1 MTMQASIYPRH
12 LWHPYDLETSPAS
25 SPSSSSSFS
34 SFYSLLFL
42 QFFLDSLTM
51 WPQIR
56 DLSASVT
63 PVMGLQVCAPH
74 QALGLVLDSV
84 RSCAL
89 RPAFS
94 IPVLMVRILFAA
106 GLATHH
112 GNTCSD
118 TSCNTS
124 MELPVLFAHHR
135 SLLSSE
141 LGSGCAPWL

>member
-1 MTMQASIYPRH
+1 
-12 LWHPYDLETSPAS
+12 
-25 SPSSSSSFS
+25 
-34 SFYSLLFL
+34 
-42 QFFLDSLTM
+42 M
-51 WPQIR
+51 WPQIH
-56 DLSASVT
+56 DLSASIA

-74 QALGLVLDSV
+74 QALGLVFDSV

-94 IPVLMVRILFAA
+94 IPVPMVRILLAA
-106 GLATHH
+106 RLATHH

-135 SLLSSE
+135 SLLGSE
-141 LGSGCAPWL
+141 LGSGCIPWL